1 MGACISFYLILIWFA
16 FFLFTIT
23 LKSKD
28 NEECDKHYMKLE
40 IAAIENETKH
50 KVNKVNK
57 TWFQV
62 WVGHLIIK
70 NQVGLTTTRSRPIL
84 FLFSTERERERCI
97 EFCTKEEIYVH
108 HH

>member
-1 MGACISFYLILIWFA
+1 
-16 FFLFTIT
+16 
-23 LKSKD
+23 
-28 NEECDKHYMKLE
+28 MKLE

-70 NQVGLTTTRSRPIL
+70 NQVGLTTTRSSPIL
-84 FLFSTERERERCI
+84 FLFSTKRERERDALNFVQKRRYMYITIDDERI
-97 EFCTKEEIYVH
+97 ESKHMPLRI
-108 HH
+108 